1 MVAYEKWLLW
11 ETVDCSRAAG
21 CGGES
26 NDGSGDWYVD
36 GDSGCVSYWFG
47 GSGGDKAD
55 DYESDCDDMLIV
67 MTMTIVETVLLMLLK
82 KVVVVM
88 LISHYYDNITVVLL

>member
-47 GSGGDKAD
+47 GSEGDKAD
-55 DYESDCDDMLIV
+55 DYESDCDDIDDNDNSWDCAV
-67 MTMTIVETVLLMLLK
+67 DVAQEGGGGNANKSLLW
-82 KVVVVM
+82 
-88 LISHYYDNITVVLL
+88 